1 MTWQSLILKEEGKI
15 EQQLPYIHYIVQ
27 DEVVATR
34 TMNNGETYRI
44 QQYAPVGKAVSEEEM
59 WRAVAQLGALIPA
72 HYTYERVQ
80 RADDGAWDIFY
91 YREERG
97 HIIDI
102 DGITCTIRRDGL
114 IEQFEREVFVEL
126 DFSEPEE
133 RPKDVLNEALQH
145 KRMCLQLARPTLGGK
160 IRYVYTIEHNEGEE
174 RLQERIDETRR
185 EVCETLATCQSLI
198 PHSEWRVHF
207 ISEED
212 AETTVFVERL
222 CDGQSTNRFVE
233 AKWERNRLLSLHIDP
248 LLYESWEEVELAQ
261 WSEEEAFQKW
271 KASLRVKETWAW
283 TTPRTRAYYVDM
295 PTAIDAVTGEVYFS
309 SSILREGRRDQ
320 C

>member
-1 MTWQSLILKEEGKI
+1 MTWQSLILNEEGKI
-15 EQQLPYIHYIVQ
+15 KQQLPYIHYIVQ

-34 TMNNGETYRI
+34 ATNNGETYRV
-44 QQYAPVGKAVSEEEM
+44 QQYAPVGQAVSEEEM

-126 DFSEPEE
+126 DFSDPEE
-133 RPKDVLNEALQH
+133 RPEDVLNEALQH
-145 KRMCLQLARPTLGGK
+145 KRMRLQLARPTLGGK
-160 IRYVYTIEHNEGEE
+160 IRYVYTVEHDEGEE

-185 EVCETLATCQSLI
+185 EVRETLATCRSLV

-222 CDGQSTNRFVE
+222 YDGQSTNRFVE
-233 AKWERNRLLSLHIDP
+233 AKWERNRLLSLQIDP
-248 LLYESWEEVELAQ
+248 LLYESWEEVEFPQ
-261 WSEEEAFQKW
+261 WSEEEAFLKW
-271 KASLRVKETWAW
+271 KASLRLKETWAW

-295 PTAIDAVTGEVYFS
+295 PTAIDAVTGEVYSS
-309 SSILREGRRDQ
+309 SSILREGRRNQ